1 MGYGFVGTIGY
12 IDLSSGEVR
21 IEHPDEAF
29 YRCYMGGRNI
39 IAYMLLKEVPG
50 DLDPFDEENHLIFT
64 TGVTT
69 GAPFPGNSR
78 YSVGAKSPLTN
89 GYAESEAGGFWGP
102 MLKYAG
108 FDALVIK
115 GKASH
120 PIFLWITDGKVEIRD
135 AKSLWGKTTTETEE
149 CIRHILQIPQIQI
162 ACIGPAGERMVRFAS
177 IHHDASRSVN
187 GRLGLGAVMGSK
199 NLKAVAVY
207 GKGQKL
213 RLYAPEKVREISRR
227 FANSFRNNPPN
238 KFLFDFG
245 TWGGTVGLNEV
256 GILPTR
262 NFQAGSFESVL
273 AIAGPMRDKAVL
285 KGKRACFACPV
296 GCKKEVEIDG
306 EIIKGPEYETVASFG
321 SNCGINTEEII
332 LRANKLCNELGMDT
346 ISAGNVI
353 AFAMDCRAH
362 GLLHSADLNG
372 LDLRFGNGEAVLKL
386 LPLIAYREGIGD
398 LLAEGVYRAAERIG
412 GQAHRLAVHVKG
424 EECAMHEPRGKIGV
438 GLGYA
443 VSPKGGDH
451 IEAEHDECFSAR
463 ESVFLQDLK
472 PLGWEEPVWEGELGR
487 TKAEQFALLQRV
499 WGIYAVLDIC
509 IFTVAPGRT
518 LKLPDVVELV
528 RACTGWDV
536 DLDELLRVSERGVH
550 LTRLFNLKSGKT
562 AKDDSLPCRF
572 FEPLEHSNA
581 AWAQGGIPQD
591 KFRELI
597 KEYYKIIG
605 WDEYGVPKRETLRRL
620 GIEWAL
626 QFLGGDIGSR
636 GQNE

>member
-1 MGYGFVGTIGY
+1 MGYGFVGAIGY
-12 IDLSSGEVR
+12 INLSSGEVR
-21 IEHPDEAF
+21 IEHPDEVF
-29 YRCYMGGRNI
+29 YRRYMGGRNF
-39 IAYMLLKEVPG
+39 IAYTLLKEVRG
-50 DLDPFDEENHLIFT
+50 DLDPFDEDNHLIFA

-78 YSVGAKSPLTN
+78 FSVGAKSPLTN

-115 GKASH
+115 GKA
-120 PIFLWITDGKVEIRD
+120 PRPVFLWVTDGKVEIRD

-149 CIRHILQIPQIQI
+149 GIRRNLQIPQVQI

-199 NLKAVAVY
+199 NLKAVAVH
-207 GKGQKL
+207 GESQNL

-227 FANSFRNNPPN
+227 FANTFRDNAVN
-238 KFLFDFG
+238 KFLYDFG
-245 TWGGTVGLNEV
+245 TWGGIVGLNEA

-262 NFQAGSFESVL
+262 NYQAGSFDRAL

-296 GCKKEVEIDG
+296 GCKKEVELDG
-306 EIIKGPEYETVASFG
+306 ELIKGPEYETVASFG
-321 SNCGINTEEII
+321 SNCGIDKEEII

-346 ISAGNVI
+346 ISAGNII

-362 GLLHSADLNG
+362 GLFSSADLNG

-398 LLAEGVYRAAERIG
+398 LLAEGVYRAAKRIG
-412 GQAHRLAVHVKG
+412 EKAHQLAVHVKG

-451 IEAEHDECFSAR
+451 IEAEHDECFSTKD
-463 ESVFLQDLK
+463 SVFLQDLK
-472 PLGWEEPVWEGELGR
+472 PLGWEEPVWEGDLSR

-499 WGIYAVLDIC
+499 WGIYAVLDMC

-536 DLDELLRVSERGVH
+536 DLDELLQVSERGIH
-550 LTRLFNLKSGKT
+550 LSRLFNLKCGKT
-562 AKDDSLPCRF
+562 AKDDFLPDRF
-572 FEPLEHSNA
+572 FKPLKCSNA
-581 AWAQGGIPQD
+581 AWAQSGIPRD
-591 KFRELI
+591 KFKELL
-597 KEYYKIIG
+597 KKYYEIIG
-605 WDEYGVPKRETLRRL
+605 WDEYGVPKGEILRKL

-626 QFLGGDIGSR
+626 RFSERNIGAGSS
-636 GQNE
+636 NE